1 MNAEPDKV
9 EPVLQPTKDR
19 YRLLAENI
27 SDVIFTL
34 DLNLRYTYCSPSV
47 ERLRGY
53 TVEEVMA
60 LTPEQMLAPASYE
73 IAKKTVEEGLARERA
88 GVGTS
93 FEPETLELELTRK
106 GGGTVWAEVKVS
118 FLHDASGGL
127 VGILGVSRDITKR
140 KSAEEALRES
150 EEKHRLLF
158 QKATDPVLLLDGD
171 TYVDCNEAALNFIGC
186 SRHQLIGLHPW
197 DVSPERQPDG
207 CMSRQKAR
215 EIIETTLKEGVSRF
229 EWLHRTFDGR
239 ELWAEVSLTG
249 VPIGGR
255 RVVYAQ
261 WRDIEKRKRAEEALI
276 ISRLHLSE
284 AMDLAKIVYWEL
296 DYATETFLFDGS
308 FYAFYGTTAEHEGG
322 YRMAI
327 GEYDKRFVHPNDR
340 AMVRQSAQNI
350 KRGKNREFLV
360 DLEHRIVR
368 RDNEVRY
375 ILARTRGFR
384 DAEGR
389 ISRCYGANQDITD
402 RKQAEDAIAA
412 KSHALE
418 EMNTALRVL
427 LNQRED
433 DKRELEQRIRSNV
446 QQLILPYL
454 ENLKDGGLTEHQ
466 RSTLDVIEMNLKA
479 IASPLLGAS
488 RDRAPSLSHREIEI
502 INLIKLGRTSKQIAK
517 QLHLG
522 KATIDFHRDRI
533 RRKLGLVND
542 KVDLRTHLLSLA

>member
-9 EPVLQPTKDR
+9 EPILQPTEDR

-53 TVEEVMA
+53 TVEEAIGQTLEQV
-60 LTPEQMLAPASYE
+60 LTPASYE
-73 IAKKTVEEGLARERA
+73 VAKKMVEEGLAREGAERLTLA
-88 GVGTS
+88 
-93 FEPETLELELTRK
+93 EPQTLELELTRK

-118 FLHDASGGL
+118 FLHDASGGV
-127 VGILGVSRDITKR
+127 VGILGISRDITER
-140 KSAEEALRES
+140 RRAQEALRES

-158 QKATDPVLLLDGD
+158 QKSTDPVLLLDGD
-171 TYVDCNEAALNFIGC
+171 TYLDCNEAALKFMGC
-186 SRHQLIGLHPW
+186 SRRQLIGLHPW

-207 CMSRQKAR
+207 RMSRQKAQ
-215 EIIETTLKEGVSRF
+215 EIVETALKEGAHRF

-239 ELWAEVSLTG
+239 ELWADVSLTV

-255 RVVYAQ
+255 KIIYAL

-296 DYATETFLFDGS
+296 DYATETFLFDDS
-308 FYAFYGTTAEHEGG
+308 FYAFYGTTAKHEGG
-322 YRMAI
+322 YRMAAE
-327 GEYDKRFVHPNDR
+327 EYDKRFVHPDDR
-340 AMVRQSAQNI
+340 AMVQQSAQNI
-350 KRGKNREFLV
+350 KRGKDREFLV

-389 ISRCYGANQDITD
+389 ITRCYGANQDITD
-402 RKQAEDAIAA
+402 RRQAEDAIAA

-479 IASPLLGAS
+479 IASPLLGTSKDKVPA
-488 RDRAPSLSHREIEI
+488 LSHRELEI
-502 INLIKLGRTSKQIAK
+502 INLIKLGRTSKQIAR